1 MKIIDSI
8 VAILAIASVLTI
20 MYFMF
25 DGFFKQVPE
34 KPTNDSVIYR
44 HDTTL
49 INYGIRLDSIDR
61 FHNRIR

>member
-1 MKIIDSI
+1 MKKLEYL
-8 VAILAIASVLTI
+8 ILFIAVGAVLVL
-20 MYFMF
+20 MFFMF
-25 DGFFKQVPE
+25 DGFFKQMPE
-34 KPTNDSVIYR
+34 KPNNDSVIYR